1 MFGISSVFIVN
12 EEGYD
17 QRGKKNKNFLS
28 LKRKASWK
36 LFTEHFFMLV
46 KAD

>member
-1 MFGISSVFIVN
+1 MCLLLM
-12 EEGYD
+12 
-17 QRGKKNKNFLS
+17 KKARIKEARRIKNFLS